1 MDTNLFLKMIKHLR
15 REEEVVLFGNVISI
29 SRQEE
34 NQAAD
39 FLISEFQAESLEY
52 PHTPPP
58 FNTHAALWAAK
69 TVYRAAQLMLYRE
82 NKIVE
87 VEDLLPSYDAAI
99 DPSAI
104 LSADLYLR
112 FIPDIISHLK
122 LIDPED
128 PLIKI
133 LEQQLIIW
141 HYSGVGYPLN
151 IDELKINSEYSQS
164 CLLQL
169 YTNRIIEN
177 RRLPLAIH
185 PFFIKA
191 VSASLGMFASEIWK
205 DFKPERSHE

>member
-29 SRQEE
+29 NRQEG

-52 PHTPPP
+52 PHTPPS
-58 FNTHAALWAAK
+58 FNTDAALWAAK

-151 IDELKINSEYSQS
+151 IDELNINNAYSQS

-169 YTNRIIEN
+169 YANRIIAN
-177 RRLPLAIH
+177 RRLPLATH
-185 PFFIKA
+185 PFFINA

-205 DFKPERSHE
+205 DFKPEQLHE